1 MASQPDIIFII
12 TDQQRYDTIAAL
24 GASHM
29 DTPNTDRLAD
39 RGVVF
44 EQCHVTAPSCV
55 PCRASLFTGYYPHT
69 NGVLANGQPW
79 SYTWVSNLADAGY
92 HCVNIGK
99 MHTIPY
105 DAKAGFH
112 ERFIV
117 ENKDRYYEGRWFFD
131 EWDKALASHGL
142 KKQQRE
148 QYRKR
153 DDYRNSLG
161 AFTWDLPP
169 TLQSDNFVG
178 DTACWWLGTKPVEK
192 PLFMTIGFPGPHPPY
207 DPTPEMA
214 EKYMKRDVPL
224 PDVSKE
230 ELEDL
235 VAPWKEKR
243 VHDVEVDHDSVAWK
257 LDPTRDELHRM
268 RAYYY
273 ANVEMIDT
281 QVGRILD
288 ALEGRGTLDN
298 TIIIFTSDHGDNLGD
313 HGLIQKWAPYEEVT
327 RVPLIISAP
336 IKFEA
341 GRTVDAM
348 VQLFDLGPTILEW
361 AGVQPDETFEAVS
374 LNPALRGEAFG
385 GRDFV
390 FCEQAGDGNMTGAS
404 YLTMVR
410 SKTHKLVQFRGQEE
424 GQLFD
429 LGSAAGETKNLW
441 NAPEAQAIKQSLLQE
456 MLTFHIEST
465 VKTRNTR
472 RLTVSPKEDVAI
484 GGGRPPHVRQ

>member
-1 MASQPDIIFII
+1 MPAAPDIVLII

-29 DTPNTDRLAD
+29 DTPNIDRLA
-39 RGVVF
+39 RNGVSF
-44 EQCHVTAPSCV
+44 TQCHVTAPSCV

-79 SYTWVSNLADAGY
+79 SRTWVSDLAAVGY

-105 DAKAGFH
+105 DARAGFH
-112 ERFIV
+112 ERFVV
-117 ENKDRYYEGRWFFD
+117 ENKDRYLEGRWFLD

-148 QYRKR
+148 EYRKR
-153 DDYRNSLG
+153 TDYKDRLG

-169 TLQSDNFVG
+169 RLQSDNFVG
-178 DTACWWLGTKPVEK
+178 DTACWWLDTKPVEK

-207 DPTPEMA
+207 DPTPEVA
-214 EKYMKRDVPL
+214 EKYMSRNVPI
-224 PDVSKE
+224 PDVSDE
-230 ELEDL
+230 ELADL
-235 VAPWKEKR
+235 ASPWVEKR
-243 VHDVEVDHDSVAWK
+243 KHDVEVDHDSVAWK
-257 LDPTRDELHRM
+257 LDPTEDELHRM

-288 ALEGRGTLDN
+288 ALEARGNLDN

-336 IKFEA
+336 ERFKGERSI
-341 GRTVDAM
+341 DAL

-361 AGVQPDETFEAVS
+361 AGVEPDPSFEAVS
-374 LNPALRGEAFG
+374 LNPALRGDPFE
-385 GRDFV
+385 GRAHV
-390 FCEQAGDGNMTGAS
+390 FCEQAGDVNMTGAS
-404 YLTMVR
+404 FLTMVR
-410 SKTHKLVQFRGQEE
+410 SKTHKLVHFHGSEE

-429 LGSAAGETKNLW
+429 LESEAGETRNLW
-441 NAPEAQAIKQSLLQE
+441 NVPEALEVKQNL
-456 MLTFHIEST
+456 MLTLMEFHVESALQ
-465 VKTRNTR
+465 TRNAR
-472 RLTVSPKEDVAI
+472 RLIVSPQDAESL
-484 GGGRPPHVRQ
+484 Q

>member
-1 MASQPDIIFII
+1 MPAAPDIVFII

-29 DTPNTDRLAD
+29 DTPNIDRLAQN
-39 RGVVF
+39 GVSF
-44 EQCHVTAPSCV
+44 TQCHVTAPSCV

-79 SYTWVSNLADAGY
+79 SRTWVSDLAAAGY

-112 ERFIV
+112 ERFVV
-117 ENKDRYYEGRWFFD
+117 ENKDRYLEGRWFFD

-148 QYRKR
+148 EYRKR
-153 DDYRNSLG
+153 PDYKDRLG

-169 TLQSDNFVG
+169 ALQSDNFVG
-178 DTACWWLGTKPVEK
+178 DTACWWLDTKPIEK

-214 EKYMKRDVPL
+214 EKYMLRDVPL
-224 PDVSKE
+224 PDVSDE
-230 ELEDL
+230 ELADL
-235 VAPWKEKR
+235 VAPWAEKR
-243 VHDVEVDHDSVAWK
+243 THDVEVDHDSVSWK
-257 LDPTRDELHRM
+257 LDPSEEELRRM

-273 ANVEMIDT
+273 ANVEMIDI
-281 QVGRILD
+281 QVGHILD
-288 ALEGRGTLDN
+288 ALEARGNMDN
-298 TIIIFTSDHGDNLGD
+298 TIVIFTSDHGDNLGD

-327 RVPLIISAP
+327 RVPLVISAP
-336 IKFEA
+336 
-341 GRTVDAM
+341 GRFKGGQSVNAL

-361 AGVQPDETFEAVS
+361 AGIRPNPSFEAIS
-374 LNPALRGEAFG
+374 LNPALQGEAFG
-385 GRDFV
+385 GRDYV
-390 FCEQAGDGNMTGAS
+390 FCEQAGDVNMTGAS

-410 SKTHKLVQFRGQEE
+410 SRTHKLVHFRASEE

-429 LGSAAGETKNLW
+429 LTSEAGETKNLW
-441 NAPEAQAIKQSLLQE
+441 DSPEAAEIKGNLLQTLLE
-456 MLTFHIEST
+456 FHVEST
-465 VKTRNTR
+465 VHTRNTR
-472 RLTVSPKEDVAI
+472 RLIVSPKDA
-484 GGGRPPHVRQ
+484 GSMQ

>member
-1 MASQPDIIFII
+1 MPAAPDIVFII

-29 DTPNTDRLAD
+29 DTPNIDRLAKN
-39 RGVVF
+39 GIVF
-44 EQCHVTAPSCV
+44 TDCHVTAPSCV

-79 SYTWVSNLADAGY
+79 SRTWVSDLADAGY

-112 ERFIV
+112 ERYVV
-117 ENKDRYYEGRWFFD
+117 ENKDRYLEGRWFFD

-148 QYRKR
+148 EYRKR
-153 DDYRNSLG
+153 ADYKDRLG

-169 TLQSDNFVG
+169 ALQSDNFIG
-178 DTACWWLGTKPVEK
+178 DTTCWWLETKPVEK
-192 PLFMTIGFPGPHPPY
+192 PLFLVVGFPGPHPPY

-214 EKYMKRDVPL
+214 EKYMKRDVPV
-224 PDVSKE
+224 PDVSDE
-230 ELEDL
+230 ELADL
-235 VAPWKEKR
+235 VGPWVAKR
-243 VHDVEVDHDSVAWK
+243 EHDVEVDHDSVAWK
-257 LDPTRDELHRM
+257 LDPTPEELRRM

-288 ALEGRGTLDN
+288 TLEARGNMDN
-298 TIIIFTSDHGDNLGD
+298 TIVIFTSDHGDNLGD
-313 HGLIQKWAPYEEVT
+313 HGLIQKWAPYDEVT

-336 IKFEA
+336 
-341 GRTVDAM
+341 GRFDGGREVTEL

-361 AGVQPDETFEAVS
+361 AGVSPDPTFEAQS
-374 LNPALRGEAFG
+374 LNPALEGKDFS
-385 GRDFV
+385 GRDHI
-390 FCEQAGDGNMTGAS
+390 FCEQAGDVNMTGAS
-404 YLTMVR
+404 FLTMVR
-410 SKTHKLVQFRGQEE
+410 SKTHKLVHFINRDD

-429 LGSAAGETKNLW
+429 LESPAGETKNLW
-441 NAPEAQAIKQSLLQE
+441 DDPASAEIKQALLNR
-456 MLTFHIEST
+456 MLEFHIEST
-465 VKTRNTR
+465 VRTRNAR
-472 RLTVSPKEDVAI
+472 RLIVSPASAEAL
-484 GGGRPPHVRQ
+484 Q

>member
-1 MASQPDIIFII
+1 MPAAPDIVFII

-29 DTPNTDRLAD
+29 DTPNIDRLA
-39 RGVVF
+39 RNGVSF
-44 EQCHVTAPSCV
+44 SQCHVTAPSCV

-79 SYTWVSNLADAGY
+79 SRTWVSDLAEAGY

-112 ERFIV
+112 ERFVV
-117 ENKDRYYEGRWFFD
+117 ENKDRYLEGRWFFD

-142 KKQQRE
+142 TKQQRE
-148 QYRKR
+148 EYRKR
-153 DDYRNSLG
+153 PDYRDRLG

-169 TLQSDNFVG
+169 AMQSDNFIG
-178 DTACWWLGTKPVEK
+178 DTACWWLNTKPAEK

-214 EKYMKRDVPL
+214 EKYMARDVPV
-224 PDVSKE
+224 PEVSAE
-230 ELEDL
+230 ELADL
-235 VAPWKEKR
+235 AAPWVEKR
-243 VHDVEVDHDSVAWK
+243 HHDVEVDHDSVAWK
-257 LDPTRDELHRM
+257 LDPSAEELRRM

-288 ALEGRGTLDN
+288 ALKARGNLDN
-298 TIIIFTSDHGDNLGD
+298 TIVIFTSDHGDNLGD

-336 IKFEA
+336 GRFA
-341 GRTVDAM
+341 GGRDVDAL

-361 AGVQPDETFEAVS
+361 AGVTPDATYEAMS
-374 LNPALRGEAFG
+374 LNPALNGDLFT
-385 GRDFV
+385 GRDHV
-390 FCEQAGDGNMTGAS
+390 FCEQAGDVNMTGAS

-410 SKTHKLVQFRGQEE
+410 SKTHKLVHFRGSDE

-429 LGSAAGETKNLW
+429 LTSAAGETKNLFS
-441 NAPEAQAIKQSLLQE
+441 APEAAGVKQDLLNA
-456 MLTFHIEST
+456 MLEFHIESA
-465 VKTRNTR
+465 VQTRNAR
-472 RLTVSPKEDVAI
+472 RLIVSPASAESL
-484 GGGRPPHVRQ
+484 Q